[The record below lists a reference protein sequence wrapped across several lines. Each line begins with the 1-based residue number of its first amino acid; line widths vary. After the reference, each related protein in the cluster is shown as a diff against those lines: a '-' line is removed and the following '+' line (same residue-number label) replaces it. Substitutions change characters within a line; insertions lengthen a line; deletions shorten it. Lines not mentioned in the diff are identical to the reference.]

1 MGGWEREGG
10 ERERGRWR
18 RGGRDVS
25 LSLHLILPHPLPTL
39 FFPPSFFFSLSPVAD
54 SPYIKSAKLSLAS
67 TTQPALG
74 PDVKDLDLTLEQVGP
89 DILRVKLGAPGR
101 WEVPPTIFK
110 NTVPPTAADRGA
122 APALDV
128 DVTYSPF
135 SLAVRRTTAP
145 GKAAGGAAEA
155 DAPADA
161 ADAPLFDSAGT
172 RLVFKDQ
179 YLEISTAIPAG
190 SRLYGLGEATS
201 PSGIRIQPDGRPHTL
216 WNHDSPAAW
225 PGPNMYGSWPILLE
239 VRPDGSAH
247 GVLLLNSNG
256 MDVALTNDTLTYRVI
271 GGVLDF
277 YFFAGPTPLAVIDQ
291 LTRVVGRPWLPPYWS
306 LGLMQSKYGYWT
318 VEECSTA
325 VQGYR
330 DAAIPLETFVSD
342 SQYMDEDQ
350 GFTFGAEGDRFAKS
364 KLKAFVADLHAH
376 GQRWVPILDP
386 VIHIKK
392 GYKPYDEGVA
402 ADVFVKDAAGGAYV
416 AQLWPGASHLPD
428 FMKPQTHAWWA
439 DQIQSV
445 VDAGF
450 PVDGIWL
457 DMNEVSNYCTGDVC
471 AVPAGKEIA
480 ANNKF
485 VCELEC
491 VSGAAA
497 SLAGKAAPIPIPAG
511 IWAPPYAINNGDAE
525 VSLAVKTLPPTAVHA
540 GGVLEYDVHNLYAHY
555 QSIATA
561 SALSAI
567 NGKRHFLFTRSSFV
581 GTGAYA
587 AHWTGDTLSSWDD
600 LRDTLPA
607 ILSAGMAGIPFTG
620 ADICGFMKY
629 ASEELCARWIAAGA
643 WYPYARDHHADGF
656 QELWRWPA
664 VAEVARKVLHWRYR
678 ALPHLY
684 TAFADARA
692 AGCPVARPMFF
703 AHPAD
708 PAVENISGQWYMGD
722 GLLVS
727 PVLRGGRNAT
737 DAYFPA
743 GTWYDL
749 YDGSVIDNSA
759 GKGRTVTLA
768 AGMTDDVPLHIAG
781 GLILP
786 LGPGGLTTKA
796 AREGDLTLVVAMPR
810 EARPSWHRCGVVK
823 PSPAAA
829 ATPEARTAAG
839 SMFYDGD
846 GESVEVGPPVA
857 GNRAA
862 FDAVVAPRPDG
873 APGFT
878 GRVAISWPGAN
889 TGAAASAAISGAHS
903 SGAACPA
910 NATWPRLGGVV
921 VRGVG
926 AVDLA
931 SVKVSVPATGAT
943 ALPEAIEFDP
953 ATDTLTLSTIGLA
966 LECPHEVVITFE
978 GSKGDGMGT
987 APDTHAQVP
996 IAFDPSCDCD
1006 DKPPPNA
1013 GPYTCAQQAAWGKC
1027 AEGFMYGFCKASCHT
1042 CLCDVKQG
1050 SGRGRINSDGQFSNS
1065 GW

>member
-1 MGGWEREGG
+1 MSVRAAWSGRARTEG
-10 ERERGRWR
+10 RISTSPRLSPTPL
-18 RGGRDVS
+18 VS
-25 LSLHLILPHPLPTL
+25 LSFT
-39 FFPPSFFFSLSPVAD
+39 VAN
-54 SPYIKSAKLSLAS
+54 SPYLKSAKLVVAS

-74 PDVKDLDLTLEQVGP
+74 ADVKELDLTLEQVNA
-89 DILRVKLGAPGR
+89 DIVRVKIGAPGR
-101 WEVPPTIFK
+101 WEVPPSIFK
-110 NTVPPTAADRGA
+110 NTVPPTAADRA
-122 APALDV
+122 ASPALDV

-135 SLAVRRTTAP
+135 SLAVKRTA
-145 GKAAGGAAEA
+145 GKS
-155 DAPADA
+155 DA
-161 ADAPLFDSAGT
+161 APLFDTAGT
-172 RLVFKDQ
+172 RFVFKDQ
-179 YLEISTAIPAG
+179 YIEVSTAIPAG

-201 PSGIRIQPDGRPHTL
+201 PTGIRIQPDGRPHTM

-239 VRPDGSAH
+239 VRPDGSSH

-256 MDVALTNDTLTYRVI
+256 MDVSLTNDTLTYRVI

-277 YFFAGPTPLAVIDQ
+277 YFFAGPTPFAVIDQ
-291 LTRVVGRPWLPPYWS
+291 LTQVVGRPWLPPYWS

-318 VEECSTA
+318 VEECSAA

-350 GFTFGAEGDRFAKS
+350 GFTFGKEGDRFAES
-364 KLKAFVADLHAH
+364 KMKAFVDDLHAH

-392 GYKPYDEGVA
+392 GYAPYDQGLA
-402 ADVFVKDAAGGAYV
+402 ADVFVKDAAGGNYV

-428 FMKPQTHAWWA
+428 FMKPQTGAWWA
-439 DQIQSV
+439 DQIASI
-445 VDAGF
+445 AARGF

-457 DMNEVSNYCTGDVC
+457 DMNEVSNYCTGDIC
-471 AVPAGKEIA
+471 AVPAGAEIE

-491 VSGAAA
+491 ASGPAAL
-497 SLAGKAAPIPIPAG
+497 SGKAAPVPIPAG
-511 IWAPPYAINNGDAE
+511 IWSPPYAINNGDAE
-525 VSLAVKTLPPTAVHA
+525 VPLAVKTLPPTAVHA

-555 QSIATA
+555 QSMATA
-561 SALSAI
+561 TALTAL
-567 NGKRHFLFTRSSFV
+567 NNKRHFLFTRSSFV

-607 ILSAGMAGIPFTG
+607 ILSAGLAGIPFTG

-629 ASEELCARWIAAGA
+629 ASPELCARWIAAGA

-656 QELWRWPA
+656 QELWRWPE

-708 PAVENISGQWYMGD
+708 ETVENISGQWYMGD

-727 PVLRGGRNAT
+727 PVLRGGRDGT

-743 GTWYDL
+743 GTWYSL

-759 GKGRTVTLA
+759 GAGRTVTLH
-768 AGMTDDVPLHIAG
+768 AGLTDDVPLHIAG
-781 GLILP
+781 GVIIP

-796 AREGDLTLVVAMPR
+796 AREGDLTLVVALPR
-810 EARPSWHRCGVVK
+810 EAKPAWQRCGVVK

-829 ATPEARTAAG
+829 ATPEARTASG
-839 SMFYDGD
+839 SMYFDGD
-846 GESVEVGPPVA
+846 GESIEVGPPLA

-878 GRVAISWPGAN
+878 GRVAISWPGA
-889 TGAAASAAISGAHS
+889 S
-903 SGAACPA
+903 SGASAVSGPGASVASCPA
-910 NATWPRLGGVV
+910 GVTWPKLGGLV

-926 AVDLA
+926 AVDLK
-931 SVKVSVPATGAT
+931 SVKVTVPATGEA
-943 ALPEAIEFDP
+943 AVPEAVEFDT
-953 ATDTLTLSTIGLA
+953 ASDSLTLSGIGLGLA
-966 LECPHEVVITFE
+966 CPHEVVVTFE
-978 GSKGDGMGT
+978 GDVGDGKGS
-987 APDTHAQVP
+987 APDVHTKVALP
-996 IAFDPSCDCD
+996 FNPACGCD
-1006 DKPPPNA
+1006 DIPPPNA
-1013 GPYTCAQQAAWGKC
+1013 GPHSCAQQAAWGKC
-1027 AEGFMYGFCKASCHT
+1027 AAGFMYGYCKASCHT
-1042 CLCDVKQG
+1042 CLCDVEVG

>member
-1 MGGWEREGG
+1 M
-10 ERERGRWR
+10 
-18 RGGRDVS
+18 
-25 LSLHLILPHPLPTL
+25 
-39 FFPPSFFFSLSPVAD
+39 
-54 SPYIKSAKLSLAS
+54 
-67 TTQPALG
+67 
-74 PDVKDLDLTLEQVGP
+74 DVKDLDLSMEQVGA
-89 DILRVKLGAPGR
+89 DILRVKIGAPGR
-101 WEVPPTIFK
+101 WEVPPSIFK
-110 NTVPPTAADRGA
+110 NTVPPSPADRA
-122 APALDV
+122 APPALDI

-135 SLAVRRTTAP
+135 AMAVKRT
-145 GKAAGGAAEA
+145 GKAG
-155 DAPADA
+155 D
-161 ADAPLFDSAGT
+161 DAPLFDTAGS
-172 RLVFKDQ
+172 RFVFKDQ
-179 YLEISTAIPAG
+179 YLEISSAVPAG

-225 PGPNMYGSWPILLE
+225 PGPNMYSSWPILLE
-239 VRPDGSAH
+239 VREDGSSH

-256 MDVALTNDTLTYRVI
+256 MDVTLTNDTLTYRVI

-277 YFFAGPTPLAVIDQ
+277 YFFAGPTPMAVIDQ

-318 VEECSTA
+318 VEECVTA

-350 GFTFGAEGDRFAKS
+350 GFTFGKEGDRFAES

-392 GYKPYDEGVA
+392 GYKPYDEGLA
-402 ADVFVKDAAGGAYV
+402 ADVFVKDAAGGPYV

-428 FMKPQTHAWWA
+428 FMKPQTHTWWA

-445 VDAGF
+445 VDMGF
-450 PVDGIWL
+450 PIDGIWL

-491 VSGAAA
+491 ASGPG
-497 SLAGKAAPIPIPAG
+497 SLAGKAAPVPIPAG
-511 IWAPPYAINNGDAE
+511 IWSPPYAINNGDAE
-525 VSLAVKTLPPTAVHA
+525 VPLAVKTLPPTAVHA
-540 GGVLEYDVHNLYAHY
+540 GGVLDYDVHNLYGHY

-561 SALSAI
+561 SALSSI
-567 NGKRHFLFTRSSFV
+567 NDKRHFLFTRSSFV

-607 ILSAGMAGIPFTG
+607 IMSAGMAGIPFTG

-664 VAEVARKVLHWRYR
+664 VAEVSRKVLHWRYR

-692 AGCPVARPMFF
+692 AGCPVARPLFF

-708 PAVENISGQWYMGD
+708 AEVENISGQWYMGD

-737 DAYFPA
+737 DAYFPG
-743 GTWYDL
+743 GTWYDV
-749 YDGSVIDNSA
+749 YTGQVIDNSA
-759 GKGRTVTLA
+759 GTGRWVTLS
-768 AGMTDDVPLHIAG
+768 AGVTDDVPLHIAG
-781 GLILP
+781 GVILP

-810 EARPSWHRCGVVK
+810 EAKPTWLRCGVVK
-823 PSPAAA
+823 PSPAAG

-839 SMFYDGD
+839 SMYYDGD

-873 APGFT
+873 APGFS
-878 GRVAISWPGAN
+878 GRVTLSWPGAN
-889 TGAAASAAISGAHS
+889 TGAAAAAAAAASKPGSSPGAS
-903 SGAACPA
+903 LTCPA
-910 NATWPRLGGVV
+910 GVTWPKLGGLV

-926 AVDLA
+926 AVDVKG
-931 SVKVSVPATGAT
+931 VKVSVPATGGA
-943 ALPEAIEFDP
+943 AVPEAVEYDA
-953 ATDTLTLSTIGLA
+953 ATDTLTLTGINLA
-966 LECPHEVVITFE
+966 LACPHEVVITFA
-978 GSKGDGMGT
+978 GSTGDGKGS
-987 APDTHAQVP
+987 AADGAKRVP
-996 IAFDPSCDCD
+996 IPFDPACDCD
-1006 DKPPPNA
+1006 DVPPPA
-1013 GPYTCAQQAAWGKC
+1013 GGPHTCAQQAAWGKC
-1027 AEGFMYGFCKASCHT
+1027 TEGFMYGFCKASCHT
-1042 CLCDVKQG
+1042 CLCDVKEG
-1050 SGRGRINSDGQFSNS
+1050 SGRGRISADGQFSNS